1 MSFPREYKERYATFL
16 IKLAWS
22 VEIVAVLIGLMI
34 SLVVS
39 ISASQAFMNGQEDA
53 GFFGTTSNMLVAGLP
68 FLLVALVELCKIPL
82 TFTFMAVTN
91 LKWRLIFMFFVFF
104 LCAITFETMLNGFE
118 RNFSNLNFAIDTRK
132 NQIENINAEIGLLEI
147 RRDRI
152 QKFTEDDLLSEVA
165 QEQSAID
172 STYASN
178 VRRIDTNTQSLLEQ
192 IDYSFKD
199 EIDAQ
204 IDDLMLRR
212 DTYYQDWNNE
222 RAEIEA
228 RFSTILLGNISDSRG
243 EKDRLVAELEALKRE
258 KQQRV
263 ASAGFL
269 TKAGVERRYNDL
281 IAAKDR
287 QIAAISTGYLG
298 GDALTKQAVMED
310 QFKAQMSFM
319 NEKYQ
324 GRINDINAR
333 IEAKKQ
339 EMIDKEQANIT
350 LESSLLSNAD
360 KSRARF
366 LSIKRDAEGE
376 LQVYLDTKNAELAT
390 INRSV
395 EEIEDKIFMLR
406 NDQRNVQA
414 NINMLISQN
423 QVYRIAMYAYGKE
436 SPIDVERRMVGI
448 VALLWFGSLALIASV
463 TGVMLA
469 LAGFYLKRTL
479 LEEAYKVQ
487 EAIV

>member
-1 MSFPREYKERYATFL
+1 MAFSSEYKDRYATFL

-22 VEIVAVLIGLMI
+22 VEIVAVVIGLMI

-39 ISASQAFMNGQEDA
+39 ISASQAFMSGQEEA
-53 GFFGTTSNMLVAGLP
+53 GFFGATSNMLVAGLP
-68 FLLVALVELCKIPL
+68 FLLVAIVELCKIPL

-104 LCAITFETMLNGFE
+104 LCSITFETMLNGFE

-152 QKFTEDDLLSEVA
+152 QTFTEDDLLAEVA
-165 QEQSAID
+165 AVQSDID
-172 STYASN
+172 TNYSSN
-178 VRRIDTNTQSLLEQ
+178 VRRTEANTKELLDQ

-199 EIDAQ
+199 KLNSDIDA
-204 IDDLMLRR
+204 LMIRR
-212 DTYYQDWNNE
+212 DEYYEAWNAE
-222 RAEIEA
+222 REDIEA

-243 EKDRLVAELEALKRE
+243 EKDRLVEELEALKRE
-258 KQQRV
+258 RRQRL
-263 ASAGFL
+263 ASAGIF
-269 TKAGVERRYNDL
+269 TRAGIEKRFNDL

-287 QIAAISTGYLG
+287 QIAEISTGFLG

-310 QFKAQMSFM
+310 QFKSQMAFM

-339 EMIDKEQANIT
+339 EIIDKEQGNIA
-350 LESSLLSNAD
+350 LESSLRAD
-360 KSRARF
+360 AEKSRARY
-366 LSIKRDAEGE
+366 LTIKRDAEGE
-376 LQVYLDTKNAELAT
+376 LNIYRSGKEQELAA
-390 INRSV
+390 IAVQV
-395 EEIEDKIFMLR
+395 EEIEDKVFMLR
-406 NDQRNVQA
+406 NDQRNIQA

-436 SPIDVERRMVGI
+436 SPVEVERRMVGV

-479 LEEAYKVQ
+479 LEEAQKH
-487 EAIV
+487 A

>member
-1 MSFPREYKERYATFL
+1 MAFSREYKDKYATFL

-39 ISASQAFMNGQEDA
+39 ISASQAFMSGQEEA

-91 LKWRLIFMFFVFF
+91 VKWRLIFMFFVFF
-104 LCAITFETMLNGFE
+104 LCTITFETMLNGFE

-152 QKFTEDDLLSEVA
+152 QKFTEEDLLAEVEG
-165 QEQSAID
+165 EQSQID
-172 STYASN
+172 STYSAN
-178 VRRIDTNTQSLLEQ
+178 VRRTDANTKALLDQ

-199 EIDAQ
+199 DIDAEIDA
-204 IDDLMLRR
+204 LMVRR
-212 DTYYQDWNNE
+212 DSYYEDWNTE
-222 RAEIEA
+222 RAEIEE

-243 EKDRLVAELEALKRE
+243 EKERLVEELEALKRE
-258 KQQRV
+258 KRQRV
-263 ASAGFL
+263 KDAGFL
-269 TKAGVERRYNDL
+269 TRAGVEKRYNDM

-287 QIAAISTGYLG
+287 QIAEISTGYLG

-310 QFKAQMSFM
+310 QFKAQMAFM
-319 NEKYQ
+319 NDKYQ
-324 GRINDINAR
+324 GRIDDINAR

-339 EMIDKEQANIT
+339 EIIDKEQANIS
-350 LESSLLSNAD
+350 LESTLLSNAD
-360 KSRARF
+360 KSRARY
-366 LSIKRDAEGE
+366 LTIKRDAEGE
-376 LQVYLDTKNAELAT
+376 LDAYRQEKESELA
-390 INRSV
+390 IIGRQV

-406 NDQRNVQA
+406 NDQRNIRA

-436 SPIDVERRMVGI
+436 SPIDVERRMVGV

-469 LAGFYLKRTL
+469 LAGFYLKRIL
-479 LEEAYKVQ
+479 LEEAENVKM
-487 EAIV
+487 ES

>member
-1 MSFPREYKERYATFL
+1 MAFSREYKDKYATFL

-39 ISASQAFMNGQEDA
+39 ISASQAFMSGQEDA

-91 LKWRLIFMFFVFF
+91 VKWRLIFMFFVFF
-104 LCAITFETMLNGFE
+104 LCTITFETMLNGFE

-152 QKFTEDDLLSEVA
+152 QKFTEEDLLAEVEG
-165 QEQSAID
+165 EQSQID
-172 STYASN
+172 STYSAN
-178 VRRIDTNTQSLLEQ
+178 VRRTDANTKALLDQ

-199 EIDAQ
+199 DIDAEIDA
-204 IDDLMLRR
+204 LMVRR
-212 DTYYQDWNNE
+212 DSYYEDWNTE
-222 RAEIEA
+222 RAEIEE

-243 EKDRLVAELEALKRE
+243 EKERLVEELEALKRE
-258 KQQRV
+258 KRQRV
-263 ASAGFL
+263 KEAGFL
-269 TKAGVERRYNDL
+269 TRAGVEKRYNDM

-287 QIAAISTGYLG
+287 QIAEISTGYLG

-310 QFKAQMSFM
+310 QFKAQMAFM
-319 NEKYQ
+319 NDKYQ
-324 GRINDINAR
+324 GRIDDINAR

-339 EMIDKEQANIT
+339 EIIDKEQANIS
-350 LESSLLSNAD
+350 LESTLLSNAD
-360 KSRARF
+360 KSRARY
-366 LSIKRDAEGE
+366 LTIKRDAEGE
-376 LQVYLDTKNAELAT
+376 LDAYRQEKESELA
-390 INRSV
+390 IIGRQV

-406 NDQRNVQA
+406 NDQRNIRA

-436 SPIDVERRMVGI
+436 SPIDVERRMVGV

-469 LAGFYLKRTL
+469 LAGFYLKRIL
-479 LEEAYKVQ
+479 LEEAENVKM
-487 EAIV
+487 ES

>member
-1 MSFPREYKERYATFL
+1 MAFSREYKDKYASFL

-39 ISASQAFMNGQEDA
+39 ISASQAFMSGQEDA

-91 LKWRLIFMFFVFF
+91 VKWRLIFMFFVVF
-104 LCAITFETMLNGFE
+104 LCTITFETMLNGFE

-152 QKFTEDDLLSEVA
+152 QKFTEEDLLEEVSA
-165 QEQSAID
+165 EQSDID
-172 STYASN
+172 STYSSN
-178 VRRIDTNTQSLLEQ
+178 VRRTEANTKALLDQ

-199 EIDAQ
+199 EIDAE
-204 IDDLMLRR
+204 IDGLMVRR
-212 DTYYQDWNNE
+212 DSYYEDWNTE

-243 EKDRLVAELEALKRE
+243 EKERLVEELEALKRE
-258 KQQRV
+258 KRQRV
-263 ASAGFL
+263 REAGFL
-269 TKAGVERRYNDL
+269 TRAGVEKRYNDM

-287 QIAAISTGYLG
+287 QIAEISTGYLG

-310 QFKAQMSFM
+310 QFKAQMAFM
-319 NEKYQ
+319 NDKYQ
-324 GRINDINAR
+324 GRIDDINAR

-339 EMIDKEQANIT
+339 EIIDKEQANIS
-350 LESSLLSNAD
+350 LESTLLSNAD
-360 KSRARF
+360 KSRARY
-366 LSIKRDAEGE
+366 LTIKRDAEGVLSAYRQE
-376 LQVYLDTKNAELAT
+376 KESELAT
-390 INRSV
+390 IGRQV
-395 EEIEDKIFMLR
+395 EEIEDKVFMLR
-406 NDQRNVQA
+406 NDQRNIQA

-436 SPIDVERRMVGI
+436 SPIDVERRMVGV

-469 LAGFYLKRTL
+469 LAGFY
-479 LEEAYKVQ
+479 
-487 EAIV
+487 

>member
-1 MSFPREYKERYATFL
+1 MAFSREYKDKYATFL

-39 ISASQAFMNGQEDA
+39 ISASQAFMSGQEDA

-91 LKWRLIFMFFVFF
+91 VKWRLIFMFFVFF
-104 LCAITFETMLNGFE
+104 LCTITFETMLNGFE

-152 QKFTEDDLLSEVA
+152 QKFTEEDLLAEVEG
-165 QEQSAID
+165 EQSQID
-172 STYASN
+172 STYSAN
-178 VRRIDTNTQSLLEQ
+178 VRRTDANTKALLDQ

-199 EIDAQ
+199 DIDAEIDA
-204 IDDLMLRR
+204 LMVRR
-212 DTYYQDWNNE
+212 DSYYEDWNTE
-222 RAEIEA
+222 RAEIEE

-243 EKDRLVAELEALKRE
+243 EKERLVEELEALKRE
-258 KQQRV
+258 KRQRV
-263 ASAGFL
+263 KEAGFL
-269 TKAGVERRYNDL
+269 TRAGVEKRYNDM

-287 QIAAISTGYLG
+287 QIAEISTGYLG

-310 QFKAQMSFM
+310 QFKAQMAFM
-319 NEKYQ
+319 NDKYQ
-324 GRINDINAR
+324 GRIDDINAR

-339 EMIDKEQANIT
+339 EIIDKEQANIS
-350 LESSLLSNAD
+350 LESTLLSNAD
-360 KSRARF
+360 KSRARY
-366 LSIKRDAEGE
+366 LTIKRDAEGE
-376 LQVYLDTKNAELAT
+376 LDAYRQEKESELA
-390 INRSV
+390 IIGRQV

-406 NDQRNVQA
+406 NDQRNIRA

-436 SPIDVERRMVGI
+436 SPIDVERRMVGL

-469 LAGFYLKRTL
+469 LAGFYLKRIL
-479 LEEAYKVQ
+479 LEEAENVKM
-487 EAIV
+487 ES

>member
-1 MSFPREYKERYATFL
+1 MAFSREYKDKYATFL

-39 ISASQAFMNGQEDA
+39 ISASQAFMSGQEDA

-82 TFTFMAVTN
+82 IFTFMAVTN
-91 LKWRLIFMFFVFF
+91 VKWRLIFMFFVFF
-104 LCAITFETMLNGFE
+104 LCTITFETMLNGFE

-152 QKFTEDDLLSEVA
+152 QKFTEEDLLAEVEG
-165 QEQSAID
+165 EQSQID
-172 STYASN
+172 STYSAN
-178 VRRIDTNTQSLLEQ
+178 VRRTDANTKALLDQ

-199 EIDAQ
+199 DIDAEIDA
-204 IDDLMLRR
+204 LMVRR
-212 DTYYQDWNNE
+212 DSYYEDWNTE
-222 RAEIEA
+222 RAEIEE

-243 EKDRLVAELEALKRE
+243 EKERLVEELEALKRE
-258 KQQRV
+258 KRQRV
-263 ASAGFL
+263 KDAGFL
-269 TKAGVERRYNDL
+269 TRAGVEKRYNDM

-287 QIAAISTGYLG
+287 QIAEISTGYLG

-310 QFKAQMSFM
+310 QFKAQMAFM
-319 NEKYQ
+319 NDKYQ
-324 GRINDINAR
+324 GRIDDINAR

-339 EMIDKEQANIT
+339 EIIDKEQANIS
-350 LESSLLSNAD
+350 LESTLLSNAD
-360 KSRARF
+360 KSRARY
-366 LSIKRDAEGE
+366 LTIKRDAEGE
-376 LQVYLDTKNAELAT
+376 LDAYRQEKESELA
-390 INRSV
+390 IIGRQV

-406 NDQRNVQA
+406 NDQRNIRA

-436 SPIDVERRMVGI
+436 SPIDVERRMVGV

-469 LAGFYLKRTL
+469 LAGFYLKRIL
-479 LEEAYKVQ
+479 LEEAENVKM
-487 EAIV
+487 ES

>member
-1 MSFPREYKERYATFL
+1 MAFSREYKDKYATFL

-39 ISASQAFMNGQEDA
+39 ISASQAFMSGQEDA

-91 LKWRLIFMFFVFF
+91 VKWRLIFMFFVFF
-104 LCAITFETMLNGFE
+104 LCTITFETMLNGFE

-152 QKFTEDDLLSEVA
+152 QKFTEEDLLAEVEG
-165 QEQSAID
+165 EQSQID
-172 STYASN
+172 STYSAN
-178 VRRIDTNTQSLLEQ
+178 VRRTDANTKALLDQ

-199 EIDAQ
+199 DIDAEIDA
-204 IDDLMLRR
+204 LMVRR
-212 DTYYQDWNNE
+212 DSYYEDWNTE
-222 RAEIEA
+222 RAEIEE

-243 EKDRLVAELEALKRE
+243 EKERLVEELEALKRE
-258 KQQRV
+258 KRQRV
-263 ASAGFL
+263 KEAGFL
-269 TKAGVERRYNDL
+269 TRAGVEKRYNDM

-287 QIAAISTGYLG
+287 QIAEISTGYLG

-310 QFKAQMSFM
+310 QFKAQMAFM
-319 NEKYQ
+319 NDKYQ
-324 GRINDINAR
+324 GRIDDINAR

-339 EMIDKEQANIT
+339 EIIDKEQANIS
-350 LESSLLSNAD
+350 LESTLLSNAD
-360 KSRARF
+360 KSRARY
-366 LSIKRDAEGE
+366 LTIKRDAEGE
-376 LQVYLDTKNAELAT
+376 LGAYRQEKESELA
-390 INRSV
+390 IIGRQV

-406 NDQRNVQA
+406 NDQRNIRA

-436 SPIDVERRMVGI
+436 SPIDVERRMVGL

-469 LAGFYLKRTL
+469 LAGFYLKRIL
-479 LEEAYKVQ
+479 LEEAENVKM
-487 EAIV
+487 ES

>member
-1 MSFPREYKERYATFL
+1 MAFSREYKDKYATFL

-39 ISASQAFMNGQEDA
+39 ISASQAFMSGQEDA

-91 LKWRLIFMFFVFF
+91 VKWRLIFMFFVFF
-104 LCAITFETMLNGFE
+104 LCTITFETMLNGFE

-152 QKFTEDDLLSEVA
+152 QKFTEEDLLAEVEG
-165 QEQSAID
+165 EQSQID
-172 STYASN
+172 STYSAN
-178 VRRIDTNTQSLLEQ
+178 VRRTDANTKALLDQ

-199 EIDAQ
+199 DIDAEIDA
-204 IDDLMLRR
+204 LMVRR
-212 DTYYQDWNNE
+212 DSYYEDWNTE
-222 RAEIEA
+222 RAEIEE

-243 EKDRLVAELEALKRE
+243 EKERLVEELEALKRE
-258 KQQRV
+258 KRQRV
-263 ASAGFL
+263 KDAGFL
-269 TKAGVERRYNDL
+269 TRAGVEKRYNDM

-287 QIAAISTGYLG
+287 QIAEISTGYLG

-310 QFKAQMSFM
+310 QFKAQMAFM
-319 NEKYQ
+319 NDKYQ
-324 GRINDINAR
+324 GRIDDINAR

-339 EMIDKEQANIT
+339 EIIDKEQANIS
-350 LESSLLSNAD
+350 LESTLLSNAD
-360 KSRARF
+360 KSRARY
-366 LSIKRDAEGE
+366 LTIKRDAEGE
-376 LQVYLDTKNAELAT
+376 LDAYRQEKESELA
-390 INRSV
+390 IIGRQV

-406 NDQRNVQA
+406 NDQRNIRA

-436 SPIDVERRMVGI
+436 SPIDVERRMVGV

-469 LAGFYLKRTL
+469 LAGFYLKRIL
-479 LEEAYKVQ
+479 LEEAENVKM
-487 EAIV
+487 ES